1 MVIIIMLP
9 ETDFYRGNKCLSIS
23 TILSFLERILI
34 EYINDISREEFK
46 LQTQAIILSESNLE
60 NEISAKTREQKTKK

>member
-34 EYINDISREEFK
+34 EYINDLSRAEFK
-46 LQTQAIILSESNLE
+46 LQTQVIVLSESNLE